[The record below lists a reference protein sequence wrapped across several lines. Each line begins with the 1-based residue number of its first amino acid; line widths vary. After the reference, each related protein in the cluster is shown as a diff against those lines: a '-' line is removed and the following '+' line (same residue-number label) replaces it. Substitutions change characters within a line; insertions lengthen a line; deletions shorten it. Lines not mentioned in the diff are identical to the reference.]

1 MERFQNQGKPFVLI
15 GVNLDN
21 DTQTVRRLTQSGQ
34 VTWRSFSG
42 SSAQK
47 IASTYGA
54 DRIPRV
60 VLIDHKGDVR
70 KEFKGAPD
78 AKTLDANLEEL
89 IAAAE
94 TGK

>member
-1 MERFQNQGKPFVLI
+1 VERFQNQGKPFVLI

-21 DTQTVRRLTQSGQ
+21 NTGKVRSLMKSGQ

-47 IASTYGA
+47 IASTY
-54 DRIPRV
+54 DVHTIPHV

-70 KEFKGAPD
+70 RVFKGAPD

-89 IAAAE
+89 IAAAQ